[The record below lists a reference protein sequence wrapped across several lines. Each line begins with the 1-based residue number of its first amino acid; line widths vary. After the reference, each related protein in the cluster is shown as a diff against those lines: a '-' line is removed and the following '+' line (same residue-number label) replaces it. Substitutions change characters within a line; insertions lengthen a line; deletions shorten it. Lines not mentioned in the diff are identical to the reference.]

1 MTLTKITTKSTLPVI
16 EINNIIQTFDKS
28 KQALKNVSFT
38 IESPTILSIVGA
50 NGAGKS
56 TLIKIML
63 GLIPPTDGTVRVLG
77 YNPYLK
83 QHQYLKK
90 IGFISGQKRMLSN
103 DLSARRSI
111 TSNALF
117 YGLSLTEIQEQLENL
132 SKLFKVNHK
141 LDQLVRT
148 LSLGEVIKLEIINSI
163 IHKPKIVFLDEPSIG
178 LDFDS
183 HETIINILNELHA
196 KEQVTIVLTSH
207 YMRDIKALSKQIL
220 VLENGKQLYSGEFSG
235 LSKNIQTGNLNNY
248 LDSLNREIIK
258 YS

>member
-1 MTLTKITTKSTLPVI
+1 MTLMKIKPQLEVPVI
-16 EINNIIQTFDKS
+16 KVDNITQTFGKATE
-28 KQALKNVSFT
+28 ALKNINFT
-38 IESPTILSIVGA
+38 LDEPTILSIVGT

-63 GLIPPTDGTVRVLG
+63 GLISPTNGKVKVLG
-77 YNPYLK
+77 YDPYLK
-83 QHQYLKK
+83 QTDFLKK
-90 IGFISGQKRMLSN
+90 VGFISGQKRILSN

-111 TSNALF
+111 TGNALF
-117 YGLSLTEIQEQLENL
+117 YDLSLTEIQERLENL
-132 SKLFKVNHK
+132 SILFKVNHK

-148 LSLGEVIKLEIINSI
+148 LSLGEIIKLEIINSI

-183 HETIINILNELHA
+183 HETIINLLKQLHQI
-196 KEQVTIVLTSH
+196 EQVTIVLTSH

-220 VLENGKQLYSGEFSG
+220 VLENGQQLYSGDFNN
-235 LSKNIQTGNLNNY
+235 LPKNTNMLNSY
-248 LDSLNREIIK
+248 LDSLNKEIVK

>member
-1 MTLTKITTKSTLPVI
+1 MKIKSQLEVPII
-16 EINNIIQTFDKS
+16 EARYITQTFGKATE
-28 KQALKNVSFT
+28 ALKNISFT
-38 IESPTILSIVGA
+38 IEKPTILSVVGA

-63 GLIPPTDGTVRVLG
+63 GLISPTNGNVKVLG
-77 YNPYLK
+77 YDPYLK
-83 QHQYLKK
+83 QTDFLKK
-90 IGFISGQKRMLSN
+90 VGFISGQKRILSN

-111 TSNALF
+111 IGNALF
-117 YGLSLTEIQEQLENL
+117 YDLSLTQIQERLDNL
-132 SKLFKVNHK
+132 STLFKVNHK

-148 LSLGEVIKLEIINSI
+148 LSLGEIIKLEIINSI

-183 HETIINILNELHA
+183 HETIINLLKQLHEI
-196 KEQVTIVLTSH
+196 EQVTIVLTSH

-220 VLENGKQLYSGEFSG
+220 VLENGLQLYNGDFNN
-235 LSKNIQTGNLNNY
+235 LPKNTSLLNNY
-248 LDSLNREIIK
+248 LDSLNKEIVK

>member
-1 MTLTKITTKSTLPVI
+1 MKIKSHLEPVI
-16 EINNIIQTFDKS
+16 EVDNITQTFGKS
-28 KQALKNVSFT
+28 MQALKNINFS
-38 IESPTILSIVGA
+38 IDKPTILSIVGA

-63 GLIPPTDGTVRVLG
+63 GLISPTNGKVKVLG
-77 YNPYLK
+77 YDPYLK
-83 QHQYLKK
+83 QSDFLKK
-90 IGFISGQKRMLSN
+90 VGFISGQKRMLSN

-117 YGLSLTEIQEQLENL
+117 YDLSLTGIQERLENL
-132 SKLFKVNHK
+132 SILFKVNHK

-163 IHKPKIVFLDEPSIG
+163 IHKPEIVFLDEPSIG

-183 HETIINILNELHA
+183 HETIINMLNELHA

-220 VLENGKQLYSGEFSG
+220 VLENGQQLYSGDFSG
-235 LSKNIQTGNLNNY
+235 LSKNTETLNNY
-248 LDSLNREIIK
+248 LDSLNKEIVK